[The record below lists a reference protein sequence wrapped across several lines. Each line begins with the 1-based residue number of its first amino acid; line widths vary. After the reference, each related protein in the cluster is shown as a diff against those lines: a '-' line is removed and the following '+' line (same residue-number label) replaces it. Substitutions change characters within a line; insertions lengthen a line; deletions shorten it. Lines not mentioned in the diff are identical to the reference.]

1 MDVKY
6 IIMGVFVAMIA
17 VAIYLGMNM
26 INTETIGTITIVVNT
41 PDGNPAAGITVML
54 KTLDG
59 QVVSQSVTGDD
70 GTAIFV
76 GVTLNR
82 AYLVEAQSDQG
93 MLSERISPSKDGESF
108 VFTLR
113 KAGEGSAEG
122 DRPNL

>member
-6 IIMGVFVAMIA
+6 IIMGIFAAMIA

-26 INTETIGTITIVVNT
+26 IKTETIGTITIVVNT

-54 KTLDG
+54 KTPDG

-108 VFTLR
+108 VFTLK
-113 KAGEGSAEG
+113 KAGEGSSEG

>member
-26 INTETIGTITIVVNT
+26 IKTETIGTITIVVNT

>member
-6 IIMGVFVAMIA
+6 IIIGIFAALIA
-17 VAIYLGMNM
+17 VVIYFGMNM
-26 INTETIGTITIVVNT
+26 ITTETVGTITVVVNT
-41 PDGNPAAGITVML
+41 PDGNPAAGITVTL
-54 KTLDG
+54 KTPNG

-76 GVTLNR
+76 GITLNKE
-82 AYLVEAQSDQG
+82 YLVEAQSDQG

>member
-6 IIMGVFVAMIA
+6 IIIGVFAALIA
-17 VAIYLGMNM
+17 VVVYFGMNM
-26 INTETIGTITIVVNT
+26 ITTETIGTITVVINT
-41 PDGNPAAGITVML
+41 PDGNPAAGITVIL
-54 KTLDG
+54 KTPGG

-82 AYLVEAQSDQG
+82 EYLVEAQSDQG

>member
-6 IIMGVFVAMIA
+6 IIMGVFAALIA
-17 VAIYLGMNM
+17 VAIYFGMNM
-26 INTETIGTITIVVNT
+26 ITTETVGTITVVVNT
-41 PDGNPAAGITVML
+41 PDGNPAAGIAVLL
-54 KTLDG
+54 KTPDG

-82 AYLVEAQSDQG
+82 EYLVEAQSDQG

>member
-26 INTETIGTITIVVNT
+26 IKTETIGTITIVVNT
-41 PDGNPAAGITVML
+41 PDGNPAAGIIVML